1 MSLTTGSSTLDSP
14 LAGSKDPALGQAPG
28 QGEGKGKKGKKGKKP
43 KMATKLAY
51 RNLFHDKMS
60 LFVTLIGIVF
70 SVVLIS
76 VQCGLYLGSEYTI
89 ARILDRTGGDIWIVP
104 LGTKSFDD
112 PSLLKGRERYA
123 VHATPG
129 VERVEELAVSFA
141 RWRKPQGGKTAILLV
156 GADGRNGGLVPWNIV
171 DGSVAA
177 MRAPAGV
184 SVDKS
189 YFKDLGIDGLG
200 STAEINGQTV
210 RVETVTRGI
219 RSFTTI
225 PYVFTTLGR
234 AQSMMQASY
243 KQSSYTVATVKEDAD
258 VETVR
263 SALVK
268 RLPDAEVLTTA
279 EFRARS
285 LKYWLFQTGA
295 GAALIAGAM
304 LGLIVGVV
312 IVAQTLYAS
321 TKDHI
326 NEFATL
332 RALGASA
339 GYIVQVILM
348 QAILS
353 AIVGYALGM
362 CLALLIV
369 YAADGTTLN
378 VVMTPGLAAAL
389 FLVTLGMCTFAAI
402 SAILKVIRIDP
413 ASVFSR

>member
-1 MSLTTGSSTLDSP
+1 MAATSATSQLGQ
-14 LAGSKDPALGQAPG
+14 AQLGQAPG
-28 QGEGKGKKGKKGKKP
+28 RKGKKP
-43 KMATKLAY
+43 KMARKLAY
-51 RNLFHDKMS
+51 RNLFHDRMS

-76 VQCGLYLGSEYTI
+76 VQCGLYLGSERTI
-89 ARILDRTGGDIWIVP
+89 ARILDRTGGDIWVVP

-123 VHATPG
+123 LHATAG
-129 VERVEELAVSFA
+129 VERVEELAVGFA

-156 GADGRNGGLVPWNIV
+156 GSDGRQGGLEPWNVIE
-171 DGSVAA
+171 GSVAA
-177 MRAPAGV
+177 MQAPAGV

-189 YFKDLGIDGLG
+189 YYKDLGIEGLG
-200 STAEINGQTV
+200 SLAEINGQTV

-225 PYVFTTLGR
+225 PYVFTTLER
-234 AQSMMQASY
+234 ARSMLGASH
-243 KQSSYTVATVKEDAD
+243 KQSSYTVATLEDGVDHDEIKAKL
-258 VETVR
+258 
-263 SALVK
+263 SA
-268 RLPDAEVLTTA
+268 RLPDAEVLNRE
-279 EFRARS
+279 EFRERS

-295 GAALIAGAM
+295 GAALIAGAL

-348 QAILS
+348 QALLS
-353 AIVGYALGM
+353 AVVGYALGM

-369 YAADGTTLN
+369 WAADGTTLN
-378 VVMTPGLAAAL
+378 VVMTPGLAASL
-389 FLVTLGMCTFAAI
+389 FAVTVAMCTFAAI
-402 SAILKVIRIDP
+402 SAIMKVVRIDP

>member
-1 MSLTTGSSTLDSP
+1 
-14 LAGSKDPALGQAPG
+14 
-28 QGEGKGKKGKKGKKP
+28 
-43 KMATKLAY
+43 MARKLAY
-51 RNLFHDKMS
+51 RNLFHDRMS
-60 LFVTLIGIVF
+60 LFVTLVGIVF
-70 SVVLIS
+70 SVVLVS
-76 VQCGLYLGSEYTI
+76 VQCGLYLGSERTI
-89 ARILDRTGGDIWIVP
+89 ARILDRTGGDLWVVP

-123 VHATPG
+123 LMATAG
-129 VERVEELAVSFA
+129 VERVEELAVGFA

-156 GADGRNGGLVPWNIV
+156 GSDSRGGGLAPWNIQQ
-171 DGSVAA
+171 GSVAA
-177 MRAPAGV
+177 MQAPSGV

-189 YFKDLGIDGLG
+189 YFKDLGIEGLG
-200 STAEINGQTV
+200 SKAEINGQTV
-210 RVETVTRGI
+210 RVDTVTKGI

-225 PYVFTTLGR
+225 PYVFTTLER
-234 AQSMMQASY
+234 AKSMLGATH
-243 KQSSYTVATVKEDAD
+243 KQSSYTVATLTSDAD
-258 VETVR
+258 LKEVQTRLAE
-263 SALVK
+263 
-268 RLPDAEVLTTA
+268 RLPDSEVLTRQ
-279 EFRARS
+279 EFRERS
-285 LKYWLFQTGA
+285 IKYWLFQTGA
-295 GAALIAGAM
+295 GAALIAGAL

-339 GYIVQVILM
+339 TYIIQVILM
-348 QAILS
+348 QALLS
-353 AIVGYALGM
+353 AIVGYSLGM

-389 FLVTLGMCTFAAI
+389 LGLTIAMCTFAAI
-402 SAILKVIRIDP
+402 SAIMKVVRIDP